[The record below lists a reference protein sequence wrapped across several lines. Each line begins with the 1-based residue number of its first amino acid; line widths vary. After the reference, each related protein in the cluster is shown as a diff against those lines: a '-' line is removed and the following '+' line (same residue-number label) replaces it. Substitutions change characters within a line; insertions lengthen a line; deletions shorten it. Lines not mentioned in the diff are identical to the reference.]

1 MSYWGDVVFH
11 DYYKIQANEIIYK
24 GLNASFCFP
33 PYIEVISYHYWSKC
47 REDWTCRE
55 SSWLCPRSGCW
66 GWRAGW
72 PWSAAT
78 RWSSSWS
85 LSPSLVDASSCWQ
98 PQCSRLD
105 PWSFDMWRSKTNTGS
120 KCFFLLFNIRHAIK
134 VTLWKYIT
142 VIMFL
147 TSLNF
152 CSRSLILL
160 QISCWT
166 IGLIVALLTID
177 CVLGSRFAIIDCFTN
192 IAF

>member
-1 MSYWGDVVFH
+1 MPPLAFLHILKFYLTIIGANAERVELAGSHLGSVQDLGVEGGGQAGH
-11 DYYKIQANEIIYK
+11 DQQ
-24 GLNASFCFP
+24 P
-33 PYIEVISYHYWSKC
+33 PGGHRPGHC
-47 REDWTCRE
+47 RHPWWTHLR
-55 SSWLCPRSGCW
+55 
-66 GWRAGW
+66 
-72 PWSAAT
+72 
-78 RWSSSWS
+78 
-85 LSPSLVDASSCWQ
+85 CWQ

-105 PWSFDMWRSKTNTGS
+105 PWSFDIWRSKTNTGS